1 MFFHL
6 LRMES
11 DKVFKRRLFW
21 VGLIILVTLITLS
34 DLLYYAYRGN
44 LSPANQQSLTWPTGL
59 IASLDFASGPFAF
72 SSWGLLILT
81 IIVGAVT
88 AQEYSWRTMCVWL
101 SRGVP
106 RPLLLGA
113 KFVIALIPVLLTVL
127 ACLLAGGA
135 LTAIFSLPLHGAI
148 YTDRV
153 NYGELALGTLRTA
166 YIILPYVALSFM
178 LAIVTRST
186 AAAVTGSLVFL
197 LVIETVLNVALPI
210 LGKPFAQ
217 IAQYLPTNLAA
228 VIGNQNAAIA
238 KLPIPAASALA
249 PSQGIA
255 ALGIACYTLLFC
267 GIALWA
273 FQRQNLSN

>member
-1 MFFHL
+1 MFLHL
-6 LRMES
+6 LHMES
-11 DKVFKRRLFW
+11 DKMFKRRLFW
-21 VGLIILVTLITLS
+21 VGLIILIALIALS

-44 LSPANQQSLTWPTGL
+44 LSPANQQDLTWPAGL
-59 IASLDFASGPFAF
+59 IAALDFASGSFSF
-72 SSWGLLILT
+72 SSWGLISLM
-81 IIVGAVT
+81 IIVGVAT
-88 AQEYSWRTMCVWL
+88 AQEYSWGTICLWL
-101 SRGVP
+101 SRGVS
-106 RPLLLGA
+106 RPLLLSA

-135 LTAIFSLPLHGAI
+135 LTAIFSLPLHGAV

-153 NYGELALGTLRTA
+153 DYGELALGTLRTA

-178 LAIVTRST
+178 LAVVTRST
-186 AAAVTGSLVFL
+186 AAAVTGSLVFM

-217 IAQYLPTNLAA
+217 IAQYLPANLAT

-238 KLPIPAASALA
+238 KLPIPQGSALA
-249 PSQGIA
+249 PGLGIA
-255 ALGIACYTLLFC
+255 AIGLACYTLLFC